1 MVDKARNAYKDGYKA
16 PCIVAPCG
24 AGKSV
29 MIAEIVRLATSK
41 KQHVL
46 FLVHRKELLEQIENT
61 LKHNDVDMN
70 YVTLGM
76 VMTGVRR

>member
-1 MVDKARNAYKDGYKA
+1 MINLYDYQKELVEKARNAYKDGYKA

-61 LKHNDVDMN
+61 LMWIWS
-70 YVTLGM
+70 TSL
-76 VMTGVRR
+76 